1 MKCGSMIAGHVSRSL
16 PPRKKSFHIVV
27 KDPKPIKPIKPMSEN
42 AFFVFSS
49 ATGLVRTNNFIWI
62 TKINHQ
68 CSLLFKSN
76 LTLISP

>member
-1 MKCGSMIAGHVSRSL
+1 MKCGSMIAGHMSRSL
-16 PPRKKSFHIVV
+16 PPRKKSFHIIV
-27 KDPKPIKPIKPMSEN
+27 KDPKPIKPISEN

-49 ATGLVRTNNFIWI
+49 AAGLVRTNNFIWI